1 MLFLELRLFAKL
13 KEEMLSFTGNQC
25 CQKRVTVVQIT
36 EGNILYVMDQVWCKP
51 GLQQSK
57 RDFKR
62 YIFPENSNNNER
74 ENTNIKDTCENDN
87 HIEI

>member
-1 MLFLELRLFAKL
+1 MLLEKSL
-13 KEEMLSFTGNQC
+13 
-25 CQKRVTVVQIT
+25 TVVQIT
-36 EGNILYVMDQVWCKP
+36 EGNILYLVDQVWCKP
-51 GLQQSK
+51 GLQSK
-57 RDFKR
+57 QYFKR